1 MKILAWVYFTIY
13 SLGLIISVIPFIKVG
28 AVIAILAIAYVVFA
42 QFWFIWMNR
51 KTFKGFFKSCVFH
64 LIPMIGIAY
73 FIGSQSLYLVFQ
85 SETENKILAVI
96 TLFLTLA
103 LPFVILFLQY
113 FVFKISYKN
122 SGISVQN

>member
-64 LIPMIGIAY
+64 LIPTIGIAY

-103 LPFVILFLQY
+103 LPFVILILQY

-122 SGISVQN
+122 IGISVQN